1 MDISFEDYGDWRFCR
16 VKVENAFK
24 KKNPRSV
31 CTGGGFGISVVCCF
45 DLSSSCPRRRVAYQY
60 YPYYRYYT
68 NRNDERDSNH
78 RQSDEQSESVGIK

>member
-1 MDISFEDYGDWRFCR
+1 MDISFEGYGDWRFCR

-31 CTGGGFGISVVCCF
+31 FTGGGFGISVVCCF

-60 YPYYRYYT
+60 YPYYRYDT
-68 NRNDERDSNH
+68 NRNDERDSSH
-78 RQSDEQSESVGIK
+78 RQSDEQSESVGVK